1 LLGPR
6 PEALPDAVLA
16 EIVSFARDG
25 GLDYESKPH
34 GAALHSRGVPE
45 LEEHCALFMQDLAQS
60 HGLAVKRGKRVAELV
75 RPGADKGHAVRE
87 FLAGAPFAGS
97 RPVFVGDDVTD
108 EDGFA
113 MVNALK
119 GVSIRVG
126 DSSPSQAQYRLANV
140 AQVIQWLR
148 ALPLPE
154 RAVPDSY

>member
-1 LLGPR
+1 VHRGKFVFEIR
-6 PEALPDAVLA
+6 PAGF
-16 EIVSFARDG
+16 S
-25 GLDYESKPH
+25 
-34 GAALHSRGVPE
+34 
-45 LEEHCALFMQDLAQS
+45 
-60 HGLAVKRGKRVAELV
+60 KRG
-75 RPGADKGHAVRE
+75 AVEAFMR
-87 FLAGAPFAGS
+87 LPPFAG
-97 RPVFVGDDVTD
+97 RVPVFVGDDVTD